1 MNSQLI
7 QDMIVFLVVL
17 AVAIMFWKYP
27 PDNNDPDWR

>member
-17 AVAIMFWKYP
+17 VVAILFWKYP